1 VKGTL
6 KGLLL
11 LSVFVSMPG
20 WAQFA
25 KPDDAVEYRQGAF
38 TLIGNH
44 FKRIK
49 TQLDA
54 SKPDLDAIRASTA
67 LLQVLKTLPFE
78 AFVPGSSDVADS
90 AAKPEIWTEQERF
103 KKLAGEM
110 QDRIGKLDA
119 AARAGDVAAIRT
131 AFGDAGKACKNCH
144 DDYRKK
150 R

>member
-1 VKGTL
+1 VKGIL

-11 LSVFVSMPG
+11 LSMFVSVPG

-25 KPDDAVEYRQGAF
+25 KPEDAVEYRQSAF

-49 TQLDA
+49 VQLDA
-54 SKPDLDAIRASTA
+54 GKPDLDAIRASAT
-67 LLQVLKTLPFE
+67 LLQALKALPFE
-78 AFVPGSSDVADS
+78 AFIPGTTDVGDT

-110 QDRIGKLDA
+110 EDRIGKLDA
-119 AARAGDVAAIRT
+119 AARAGDVGAIRT
-131 AFGDAGKACKNCH
+131 AWGDAGKSCKNCH

-150 R
+150 H